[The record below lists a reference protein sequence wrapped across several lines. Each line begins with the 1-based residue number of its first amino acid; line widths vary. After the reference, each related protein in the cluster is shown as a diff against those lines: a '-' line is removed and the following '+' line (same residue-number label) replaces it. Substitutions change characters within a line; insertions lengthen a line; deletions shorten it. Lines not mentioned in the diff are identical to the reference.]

1 MAWNPVI
8 SSARNVMDNLILL
21 GINCDADYTQTHWT
35 LDCGWCVVCVVD
47 AGLYPSAGREL
58 LNLYQTL

>member
-21 GINCDADYTQTHWT
+21 GINCDADYTQRYNGHWT
-35 LDCGWCVVCVVD
+35 G
-47 AGLYPSAGREL
+47 AGVWSVSV
-58 LNLYQTL
+58 